1 MIQLKLNLTN
11 LPALV
16 QTVWEQFDPI
26 HCEALTQR
34 LALVIAKAVATP
46 VITEEKSDD
55 E

>member
-1 MIQLKLNLTN
+1 MIQLTLSLTN

-26 HCEALTQR
+26 HREALTER

-46 VITEEKSDD
+46 VIAEGESDD